1 MSIKILRSEVTA
13 TPPSLLPGQL
23 AYSEL
28 SGTLFIGLQAGT
40 VLAIAGSLFAKLVSP
55 AFTGNPTV
63 PTQTPGDN
71 STRIASTEYVDDAVA
86 AAGGS
91 SVWGGITGTLSSQ
104 TDLVAALDAKAA
116 LASPTFTGTPAAPTA
131 SGGTNTTQL
140 ATTAFVQAA
149 IAAIL
154 DSAPGTL
161 DTLNELAAALGDDPA
176 FATTIATSLGEKLV
190 KASNLADLTN
200 TTTARSNLGLASM
213 AQQAA
218 SAVAITGGTIGSAVV
233 FDDGT
238 F

>member
-1 MSIKILRSEVTA
+1 VSIKILRSEVTA

-40 VLAIAGSLFAKLVSP
+40 VLAIGGSLFAKLASP
-55 AFTGNPTV
+55 AFTGSPTV
-63 PTQTPGDN
+63 PTQSPGDN
-71 STRIASTEYVDDAVA
+71 STKAASTAYVDDAVA
-86 AAGGS
+86 SAGGS

-176 FATTIATSLGEKLV
+176 FATTSATSLGEKLV

-200 TTTARSNLGLASM
+200 TATARSNLGLASM